1 MDNLKNTSL
10 VEQVNALQI
19 TADNTES
26 KFSSHDGASI
36 ESRVGTL
43 ETVQTGLTTGV
54 TSLNTDTAKIEVDLD
69 VETIKELDMENRVT
83 VIETTVTDLKS
94 TFGDHKDVAN
104 KLAEDLDSLET
115 RQTIIATSI
124 TTETN
129 NYDTIVTKT
138 TNLSDEVSV
147 LTGAYNTDEAN
158 HDALE
163 A

>member
-1 MDNLKNTSL
+1 
-10 VEQVNALQI
+10 
-19 TADNTES
+19 
-26 KFSSHDGASI
+26 
-36 ESRVGTL
+36 
-43 ETVQTGLTTGV
+43 LTTGV
-54 TSLNTDTAKIEVDLD
+54 TSLNTDTAKIEADLD

-124 TTETN
+124 TTQTN